1 MLLTESACVS
11 GSNSDTLK
19 SYSSHENISCEK
31 FTPKPEK
38 ELKSSQNDLNSQVKK
53 RDPLG
58 FISLSTN
65 GTHKELIKIDR
76 NQSRMKRM
84 KHGILTAARLHDE
97 DLTNS
102 KSRFRRAMITLTY
115 AKCDT
120 WKAEHVGYF
129 MRLVRQWCKRRSI
142 SVRYVWVAELQ
153 KRGAV
158 HYHIIFWLPRG
169 ITLPKPDK
177 QGWWPHGSTRIEWV
191 RRPIAY
197 LANYTTKGK
206 LEDASRFP
214 KGCRIH
220 AFGGLSPKSQ
230 NERTWWL
237 MPKWVKAFA
246 EIEDMPRRAQGGGI
260 LLKST
265 GEIVPSPWEVK
276 MTNYGIFVVQR

>member
-1 MLLTESACVS
+1 MLLRETACVS
-11 GSNSDTLK
+11 GLQPGTSK
-19 SYSSHENISCEK
+19 SYSSHENNSCK
-31 FTPKPEK
+31 NFTPKLK
-38 ELKSSQNDLNSQVKK
+38 KALKSAQNDLSSDVQN

-84 KHGILTAARLHDE
+84 KHGVLTAARLHDE

-115 AKCDT
+115 AECDD
-120 WKAEHVGYF
+120 WKADHVAYF
-129 MRLVRQWCKRRSI
+129 MRLVRQWCKRRQI
-142 SVRYVWVAELQ
+142 AVRYVWVAELQ

-177 QGWWPHGSTRIEWV
+177 QGWWPHGHTRIEWV
-191 RRPIAY
+191 RRPVAY
-197 LANYTTKGK
+197 LAKYVSKG
-206 LEDASRFP
+206 LDEANQFP

-220 AFGGLSPKSQ
+220 GFGGLSPASQ

-237 MPKWVKAFA
+237 MPTWVKDIAN
-246 EIEDMPRRAQGGGI
+246 IEDKPRRAIGGGI

-276 MTNYGIFVVQR
+276 MTNYGLFIVRR